1 MTLPDPSTPL
11 TNKRH
16 EQYAFQRAKGVDQA
30 TSWQRTIP
38 FGQPY
43 TGGNGS
49 LRVSGHRCEQRPEV
63 RERIDWLILET
74 RNALEDAPVSLS
86 RSDVIAMSL
95 EVGDALE
102 AAYRAAVTSSVSPQ
116 AIERLKGVWA
126 AHLARQGKMDAND
139 DQILPDPNSGE
150 LTTLLANMGRVCT
163 CQKH

>member
-1 MTLPDPSTPL
+1 MSDPTKPL
-11 TNKRH
+11 VNKRH
-16 EQYAFQRAKGVDQA
+16 EEYATQRAKGVDQA

-38 FGQPY
+38 FGQSY

-63 RERIDWLILET
+63 RARIDWVIEKARSAAGT
-74 RNALEDAPVSLS
+74 TPVSLS

-95 EVGDALE
+95 EVCDALE

-163 CQKH
+163 CHKH